1 MSGEAAGRNDWP
13 KPEPSSSQKIAGD
26 PIAPITR
33 LGCRKN
39 RTSSRCQRVKA
50 AGVIRIGAP

>member
-1 MSGEAAGRNDWP
+1 MSGEAEGWNDWP
-13 KPEPSSSQKIAGD
+13 NPEPSSSQKIAGD

-50 AGVIRIGAP
+50 AGVIRTGVL